1 MARTIA
7 SRRQKTSAGRFVG
20 RFAEQQLFR
29 ATLRQLAALRGRS
42 DEQLT
47 DHAPLIA

>member
-29 ATLRQLAALRGRS
+29 A
-42 DEQLT
+42 
-47 DHAPLIA
+47 